1 MQDRISVVEEYR
13 IKSRWL
19 PVIVC
24 AVSCLMGGLNN
35 LVLGSRLPGM
45 AFTRAIATGTFM
57 IVCAILFIYFG
68 VKSTKN
74 GRLVY
79 KNYKAVKL
87 LLMLVCFVNL
97 LGFYAQGCTD
107 ELVVATIFFAI
118 IGAIFIDEKFETGL
132 YILLGIDWVIILINS
147 PELIRL
153 FGGRN
158 RVLIIGSMASAYLIA
173 RFCSK
178 ILINSKEEQIQKS
191 EDTLDNVM
199 EQVAQ
204 LTNQLSHTSKSILE
218 IAEDENAAMEEIAAM
233 STTMND
239 ANQKTLVSTQ
249 KSMDNMLYLGQSSEN
264 VLERMKANQ
273 NIVNELVELSKVR
286 EDDLNQVLNISTGVK
301 DSMNN
306 TLEEA
311 RVLQEKT
318 KRMDE
323 LLKLI
328 EEVADSTNLLALN
341 ANIEAARAGEA
352 GKGFAVVAQEVRKL
366 SENTKQSLLNVSKV
380 VDEFKERVQNVEDL
394 TNDNANQIINQN
406 SKLLTTAEGIKA
418 MIKKLQEA
426 SKTIDDASHF
436 TYEQNSKVKETVTYS
451 NEVAS
456 KVKEESSQF
465 SQIDLLV
472 QSNKDKIQE
481 LTLSINELNFMIEN
495 VEKLL
500 K

>member
-1 MQDRISVVEEYR
+1 
-13 IKSRWL
+13 
-19 PVIVC
+19 
-24 AVSCLMGGLNN
+24 
-35 LVLGSRLPGM
+35 
-45 AFTRAIATGTFM
+45 
-57 IVCAILFIYFG
+57 
-68 VKSTKN
+68 
-74 GRLVY
+74 
-79 KNYKAVKL
+79 
-87 LLMLVCFVNL
+87 
-97 LGFYAQGCTD
+97 
-107 ELVVATIFFAI
+107 
-118 IGAIFIDEKFETGL
+118 
-132 YILLGIDWVIILINS
+132 
-147 PELIRL
+147 
-153 FGGRN
+153 
-158 RVLIIGSMASAYLIA
+158 MASAYLIA